1 MNEWVGLLLLA
12 AALVLPAVAL
22 LAFAGCDVVFGLD
35 GADEPVPPAP
45 PLVNADGTGVHTI
58 RLTWTFNPAGY
69 AVEGFEIERTK
80 VGSPPDPPLDAAG
93 SPFDDTGLEEGT
105 LYSYRVRAILTGTDP
120 TDWSNPVEETTRM
133 YTNTFET
140 ALTSSEVGWGGYTL
154 VQRIEAV
161 RLTTDGTQVRI
172 TLRAGA
178 GDAHIDRVYISQ
190 PAAVGDPYDSDADLT
205 AISTT
210 QIVVPANASAVL
222 GPIAYALDQTKPLL
236 IAIDF
241 APSPA
246 PDSVIAFDA
255 SVATDAVAYFQDF
268 NASAPQ
274 AMNADRDTGYPSDNR
289 IYLVQRIEVV

>member
-12 AALVLPAVAL
+12 VVLVLPAVAL

-35 GADEPVPPAP
+35 YVEPESPSP
-45 PLVNADGTGVHTI
+45 PLADADSTGIHTI
-58 RLTWTFNPAGY
+58 KLTWTFDPADY
-69 AVEGFEIERTK
+69 TVEGFEVERTK
-80 VGSPPDPPLDAAG
+80 MGSPPDPPLAVGG

-105 LYSYRVRAILTGTDP
+105 QYSYRVRAILTGIDP
-120 TDWSNPVEETTRM
+120 TDWSNPVEARTRM
-133 YTNTFET
+133 YTNTFEA
-140 ALTSSEVGWGGYTL
+140 ALTSSEVAWGGWTL

-178 GDAHIDRVYISQ
+178 GEAHIDRVYISQ
-190 PAAVGDPYDSDADLT
+190 PAALGDPYDSEADLT
-205 AISTT
+205 AISAT
-210 QIVVPANASAVL
+210 QIVVPANSTAVV

-241 APSPA
+241 APSPD

-274 AMNADRDTGYPSDNR
+274 AMNADRDTGYPSENR
-289 IYLVQRIEVV
+289 TYLVQRIEVG

>member
-12 AALVLPAVAL
+12 VVLVLPAVAL
-22 LAFAGCDVVFGLD
+22 LAFAGCHWVFGL
-35 GADEPVPPAP
+35 EPVHPGPPMLDA
-45 PLVNADGTGVHTI
+45 LGTSTDTI

-69 AVEGFEIERTK
+69 AVEKFEVERTK
-80 VGSPPDPPLDAAG
+80 MGNPPDPPTDAAG

-105 LYSYRVRAILTGTDP
+105 QYSYRVRAILTGIDP

-133 YTNTFET
+133 YTNTFEA

-178 GDAHIDRVYISQ
+178 GEAHIDRVYISQ
-190 PAAVGDPYDSDADLT
+190 PAAAGDPYDSGADLT
-205 AISTT
+205 AVSADPV
-210 QIVVPANASAVL
+210 VVPANATAVL

-241 APSPA
+241 APPPA
-246 PDSVIAFDA
+246 SDSAIAFDTA
-255 SVATDAVAYFQDF
+255 VATDAAAHFQDF
-268 NASAPQ
+268 RAASPQ
-274 AMNADRDTGYPSDNR
+274 AAVADREAGYPNDSR
-289 IYLVQRIEVV
+289 IYLVEKIEVV